1 MVLNSEKLN
10 NRCPNLQVV
19 GSTHSPFVLV
29 GAEKTAA
36 FNLETGEMHEHLE
49 SRGSRRLRRGCLGWN
64 KIEAMGLI
72 GEIRESLPDDS
83 D

>member
-49 SRGSRRLRRGCLGWN
+49 SREQFDGLTPV
-64 KIEAMGLI
+64 AMLLNAPGK
-72 GEIRESLPDDS
+72 
-83 D
+83 